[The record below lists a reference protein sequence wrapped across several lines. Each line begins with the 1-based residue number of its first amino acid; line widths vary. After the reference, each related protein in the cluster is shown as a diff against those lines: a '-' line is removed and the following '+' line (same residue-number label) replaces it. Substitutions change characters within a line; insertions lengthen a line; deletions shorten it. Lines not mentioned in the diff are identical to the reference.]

1 MWQVAAAHSNLV
13 IQSLVSSR
21 KAAAYPLYLLMMAA
35 QAFALT
41 MVFTVNLVYQ
51 VQQVG
56 LNPLQ
61 LVLVGTTLELTAFLF
76 EIPTGLVADVHSRRL
91 SVIIGFALL
100 GLGFLVEGSLPLFEA
115 LLVAQVIMGLGYT
128 FLSGATS
135 AWIVD
140 EIGPERAPNAFMRG
154 SQVSQ
159 VVSFGSIFVSVAIA
173 SHSLQAAIIVGG
185 IVLLCLSLLLMIVM
199 PEAGFA
205 RRPAGQRDDWRA
217 LFATFRAGIS
227 MIRGSRFLLLI
238 LLATLFHG
246 AFSEG
251 FDRLWTAHLLDS
263 FQFPP
268 LGELDQIVWFG
279 IISAVSMPLCLAA
292 TELLRRRLD
301 FADGRQVAA
310 ALIAVYV
317 TMIGS
322 VLLFVYGTS
331 FAWALIGL
339 WLVQATRGIRNPL
352 LEAWINQ
359 HTASEV
365 RATVLSVQSQADA
378 LGQIAGGPLVGAVG
392 LLSSVRLA
400 ISLSALMLLPVL
412 PVFRRSIRY
421 TSSSES

>member
-1 MWQVAAAHSNLV
+1 MMRALFST
-13 IQSLVSSR
+13 R
-21 KAAAYPLYLLMMAA
+21 KAAAYPLYLFMMAA

-76 EIPTGLVADVHSRRL
+76 EIPTGVVADVHSRRL
-91 SVIIGFALL
+91 SVIIGFAML

-140 EIGPERAPNAFMRG
+140 EIGTERAPNAFMRG
-154 SQVSQ
+154 SQLSQ

-173 SHSLQAAIIVGG
+173 SHSLQAAIIAGG
-185 IVLLCLSLLLMIVM
+185 IVLLCLSLLLMLVM
-199 PEAGFA
+199 PEAGFK
-205 RRPAGQRDDWRA
+205 RRPTGERDDWRA
-217 LFATFRAGIS
+217 LFDTFRAGLS

-251 FDRLWTAHLLDS
+251 FDRLWTAHLLDR
-263 FQFPP
+263 FRFPP

-301 FADGRQVAA
+301 FADGRRVAA
-310 ALIAVYV
+310 ALIAVYI

-322 VLLFVYGTS
+322 VILFVHAGS
-331 FAWALIGL
+331 FAWALVGL

-352 LEAWINQ
+352 MEAWINQ

-365 RATVLSVQSQADA
+365 RATVLSVQGQTDA

-400 ISLSALMLLPVL
+400 ISMSALMLLPIL

-421 TSSSES
+421 TVSSES

>member
-1 MWQVAAAHSNLV
+1 MTRT
-13 IQSLVSSR
+13 LVSRR
-21 KAAAYPLYLLMMAA
+21 KAAAYPLYLFMMAA
-35 QAFALT
+35 QAFAMT

-76 EIPTGLVADVHSRRL
+76 EIPTGVVADAHSRRL

-115 LLVAQVIMGLGYT
+115 LLVAQAIMGLGYA

-140 EIGPERAPNAFMRG
+140 EIGQARAPNAFLRG

-173 SHSLQAAIIVGG
+173 SYSLQAAIIAGG
-185 IVLLCLSLLLMIVM
+185 IVLVCLSLLLLIVM
-199 PEAGFA
+199 PEAGFK
-205 RRPAGQRDDWRA
+205 RRPPEERDDWRA
-217 LFATFRAGIS
+217 LFSTFRAGIA

-238 LLATLFHG
+238 LLATIFHG

-251 FDRLWTAHLLDS
+251 FDRLWTAHLLAS
-263 FQFPP
+263 FRFPP
-268 LGELDQIVWFG
+268 LGDLDQIVWFG

-292 TELLRRRLD
+292 TEVLRRRLD
-301 FADGRQVAA
+301 FADGRRVAA
-310 ALIAVYV
+310 ALIAVYIV
-317 TMIGS
+317 MIGS
-322 VLLFVYGTS
+322 VLLFVYGDS
-331 FAWALIGL
+331 FAWALVGL
-339 WLVQATRGIRNPL
+339 WLVGATRGIRNPL
-352 LEAWINQ
+352 MEAWINQ

-365 RATVLSVQSQADA
+365 RATVLSAQGQADA

-400 ISLSALMLLPVL
+400 ISLSALMLLPIL

-421 TSSSES
+421 TVASES